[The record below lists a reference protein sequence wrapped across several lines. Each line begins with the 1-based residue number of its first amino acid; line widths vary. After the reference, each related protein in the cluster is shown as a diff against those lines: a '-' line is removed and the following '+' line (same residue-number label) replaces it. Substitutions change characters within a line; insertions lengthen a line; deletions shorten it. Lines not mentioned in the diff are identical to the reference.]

1 MPVQVRTIKEYKGK
15 CSNCSWEGQEHSDRE
30 AASEE
35 LKRHQ
40 KSRHSLAAQ
49 KRRAEEG
56 RRTVEQL
63 RSEGYV
69 K

>member
-15 CSNCSWEGQEHSDRE
+15 CSECSWEGKAHSDKE

-40 KSRHSLAAQ
+40 KFQ
-49 KRRAEEG
+49 KSQKQRRTAEG
-56 RRTVEQL
+56 RPPIKKVSDMEI
-63 RSEGYV
+63 